1 MIAQVVKVRSFQDLM
16 PRKSG
21 IGTNEN
27 VVLLGQGLAH
37 VSGGHDNPDG
47 VFGGQDWDAPG
58 DGKLGAEL

>member
-1 MIAQVVKVRSFQDLM
+1 M

-37 VSGGHDNPDG
+37 VSGCHDNPDG